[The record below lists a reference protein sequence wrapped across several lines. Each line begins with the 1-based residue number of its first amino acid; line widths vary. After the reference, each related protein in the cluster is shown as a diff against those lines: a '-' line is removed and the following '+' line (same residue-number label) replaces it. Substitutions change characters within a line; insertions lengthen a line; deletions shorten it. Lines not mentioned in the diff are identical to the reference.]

1 MRVPNSDNPYIAG
14 FIEFDPPTLVSLSR
28 HAVQF
33 HIDAGC
39 RFIPIYTTAPG
50 IALEVN
56 DA

>member
-1 MRVPNSDNPYIAG
+1 MRVPNSDSPYIAG

-33 HIDAGC
+33 HIDADC
-39 RFIPIYTTAPG
+39 RFIPIYTTAPE